1 MLKKPY
7 IKPSIQEHIRV
18 KLNEIEQAHQIKI
31 IHAIESGSRAWG
43 FPSID
48 SDYDVRFIYVRLI
61 KDYLSMRNYTDHIE
75 TPIVFDEILGAPFD
89 LNGWDLRKAL
99 KLSIKSNPVLVEWL
113 VSPICYINDQ
123 SSTDL
128 LNFTKEVA
136 NLDSFLYHYD
146 RLARSSWNQIL
157 QDPNN
162 VKTKLYCYALR
173 PVIAMR
179 WILQK
184 HTTPPMDMMTLCNG
198 CINDD
203 ILYAEIISLIE
214 RKSNV
219 KEGDLI
225 PRNIILD
232 GFIESSLEHEA
243 NRIVP
248 EADAGTCIIEMAD
261 KIFFKIS
268 QYNNLK

>member
-1 MLKKPY
+1 MLKTPY
-7 IKPSIQEHIRV
+7 IKPDIQDYIRI
-18 KLNEIEQAHQIKI
+18 KLNEIEQAHKIKI

-48 SDYDVRFIYVRLI
+48 SDYDVRFIYVRQI
-61 KDYLSMRNYTDHIE
+61 MDYLSVRNYSDHIE
-75 TPIVFDEILGAPFD
+75 TPIVFDEILSVPFD

-128 LNFTKEVA
+128 LNFTKDVA
-136 NLDSFLYHYD
+136 KLDSFLYHYD

-184 HTTPPMDMMTLCNG
+184 HTTPPMDMPTLCNG

-203 ILYAEIISLIE
+203 MLYAEIISLIE
-214 RKSNV
+214 QKSKV
-219 KEGDLI
+219 KEIDLI

-232 GFIESSLEHEA
+232 SFIESSLEHEA
-243 NRIVP
+243 KRFISETDTDP
-248 EADAGTCIIEMAD
+248 YILDKAD
-261 KIFFKIS
+261 KIFFKIAQCS
-268 QYNNLK
+268 NIK